1 MRAGVFSLCLAIGL
15 AALAAIARAN
25 PYAADLHHWGLTL
38 AVALSGLYLLACA
51 ARSIK
56 PLARDEGFAAVG
68 ALGGGVIAIA
78 LVVAELT
85 VGPPQR
91 IAAAPGQIYQ
101 PTHSSSISISF
112 PPTDA
117 ATLGTHPP
125 DSVTVNTGDGQVA
138 VATGGQLKT
147 RSFVFDVSA
156 WPAAYV
162 SATSLGRV
170 AQTVTQPDGVAFVSP
185 VLLFPDV
192 DSDGLPIDSFAVPA
206 LHRDVHVK
214 YYPGLPARNI
224 DIPFI
229 QLEIDEENG
238 GALFTGVS
246 VSGRSLHA
254 AGMILTFTLGS
265 YPVVTVAP
273 IPDGFI
279 CWAGACMIGAGLL
292 GYLIVAI
299 GSAFGRSAT

>member
-1 MRAGVFSLCLAIGL
+1 
-15 AALAAIARAN
+15 
-25 PYAADLHHWGLTL
+25 
-38 AVALSGLYLLACA
+38 
-51 ARSIK
+51 
-56 PLARDEGFAAVG
+56 
-68 ALGGGVIAIA
+68 
-78 LVVAELT
+78 
-85 VGPPQR
+85 
-91 IAAAPGQIYQ
+91 
-101 PTHSSSISISF
+101 
-112 PPTDA
+112 
-117 ATLGTHPP
+117 
-125 DSVTVNTGDGQVA
+125 
-138 VATGGQLKT
+138 
-147 RSFVFDVSA
+147 
-156 WPAAYV
+156 
-162 SATSLGRV
+162 
-170 AQTVTQPDGVAFVSP
+170 
-185 VLLFPDV
+185 
-192 DSDGLPIDSFAVPA
+192 
-206 LHRDVHVK
+206 VHVK

-273 IPDGFI
+273 IPDEFI